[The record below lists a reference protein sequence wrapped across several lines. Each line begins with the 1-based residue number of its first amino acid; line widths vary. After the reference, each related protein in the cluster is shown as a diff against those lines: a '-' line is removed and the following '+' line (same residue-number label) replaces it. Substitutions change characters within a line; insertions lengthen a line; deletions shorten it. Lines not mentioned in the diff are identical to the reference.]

1 MESKKSRFLGDE
13 LILSSDERYAV
24 TIENINCQNDD
35 HVEDQ
40 STEASDLGQY
50 IKKYL
55 VEKN

>member
-1 MESKKSRFLGDE
+1 MFSFRDE

-35 HVEDQ
+35 YVEDQ
-40 STEASDLGQY
+40 STEVSDSGRY

-55 VEKN
+55 VEQN

>member
-1 MESKKSRFLGDE
+1 MFSFRDE
-13 LILSSDERYAV
+13 LILSSDERYAA
-24 TIENINCQNDD
+24 TIENINCQNND

-40 STEASDLGQY
+40 LTEVSDSGQY

>member
-1 MESKKSRFLGDE
+1 MIWSLE
-13 LILSSDERYAV
+13 ERYAV

-40 STEASDLGQY
+40 LTEISDLGQY
-50 IKKYL
+50 VKRYL

>member
-1 MESKKSRFLGDE
+1 MVPFRDA
-13 LILSSDERYAV
+13 LIWSSEERYAV

-40 STEASDLGQY
+40 STEVSDSGQY